1 MINPKLLNKTK
12 RLILLVIVALIVAI
26 GIVLFGCV
34 SMRGVLAG
42 AMTDAA
48 RNIVNEVLPPLL
60 PPAQSNTGLLGAT
73 VGSALFLYADRKWSQ
88 RKGLYAKN
96 GGKT

>member
-1 MINPKLLNKTK
+1 VINPKLLNKTK

-26 GIVLFGCV
+26 GVVLFGCV

-48 RNIVNEVLPPLL
+48 KAIVNEVLPPLL

>member
-1 MINPKLLNKTK
+1 MINPKSLNLAK
-12 RLILLVIVALIVAI
+12 RLIVWIIVALIVAI
-26 GIVLFGCV
+26 GIMLFGCV

-48 RNIVNEVLPPLL
+48 KNIVKIVKDMLPP
-60 PPAQSNTGLLGAT
+60 PQSNHDVLAAT
-73 VGSALFLYADRKWSQ
+73 LGSAAFLYVNRKWAQ

-96 GGKT
+96 GK

>member
-1 MINPKLLNKTK
+1 MINPKTLDLAK
-12 RLILLVIVALIVAI
+12 RLILWVIVALIVAI
-26 GIVLFGCV
+26 GIMLFGCR
-34 SMRGVLAG
+34 SMLAG

-48 RNIVNEVLPPLL
+48 KNIVSEVLPPLL

-73 VGSALFLYADRKWSQ
+73 LGSAALLYLDRKWSQ

-96 GGKT
+96 GK